1 MIRRFHWIEGLGA
14 LLLGVGACIGTAH
27 AAQASYPS
35 KPLRL
40 LVPFTPGGSQDV
52 SARLISAPAAQALGQ
67 NIVIDNRPGSGGLIA
82 AQEAARAT
90 PDGYTLFMSS
100 GAQMGI
106 APALRPKIGYDPV
119 KSFIHLIHLTDTPM
133 VLIAYPSL
141 PASNAKDLIA
151 YSHANRGKVNTAST
165 GTGTYTHM
173 TIELFKQITGAD
185 VTHIPYKGAAP
196 AISDLIGRQ
205 IQTMFTSVASAQPH
219 TAAGRLKGIAIAAP
233 KRSPAMP
240 ETSTFAEQGI
250 SGLEVSS
257 WTGIALPAGV
267 SPQIVARLTKEFA
280 AALQNAEVKS
290 KMSALGAD
298 LNGSSG
304 EAFSK
309 MVRDDVAR
317 WAKVV
322 QTAGIKLQ

>member
-1 MIRRFHWIEGLGA
+1 MTRRLHRMGMLGGMLLAVFA
-14 LLLGVGACIGTAH
+14 LFGAAH
-27 AAQASYPS
+27 AAQPPYPT

-52 SARLISAPAAQALGQ
+52 SARLISGPAAQALGQ

-82 AQEAARAT
+82 AQEASRAT

-106 APALRPKIGYDPV
+106 SPALRPKIGYDPV

-141 PASNAKDLIA
+141 PAANAKELIA

-219 TAAGRLKGIAIAAP
+219 TAASRLKGLAIAAP

-240 ETSTFAEQGI
+240 ETATFAEQGI
-250 SGLEVSS
+250 TGLEVSS
-257 WTGIALPAGV
+257 WTGISLPAGV
-267 SPQIVARLTKEFA
+267 GSQIVSRLSQEFT
-280 AALQNAEVKS
+280 AALQHPDVKS
-290 KMSALGAD
+290 RMSALGAE
-298 LNGSSG
+298 LNGTSG

>member
-1 MIRRFHWIEGLGA
+1 MTVKLRWIGGLCA
-14 LLLGVGACIGTAH
+14 IVLGTGSYVLAAH
-27 AAQASYPS
+27 AAQSAYPS

-52 SARLISAPAAQALGQ
+52 AARLISAPAAQALGQ

-106 APALRPKIGYDPV
+106 SPALRPKIGYDPV
-119 KSFIHLIHLTDTPM
+119 KSFAHVIHLTDTPM

-141 PASNAKDLIA
+141 PAANAKELIA

-196 AISDLIGRQ
+196 AITDLIGRQ

-240 ETSTFAEQGI
+240 ETATFAEQGI

-257 WTGIALPAGV
+257 WTGISLPAGV
-267 SPQIVARLTKEFA
+267 SPSIVARLGKEFS

-290 KMSALGAD
+290 RMTALGAD
-298 LNGSSG
+298 LNGTG
-304 EAFSK
+304 GAEFSK
-309 MVRDDVAR
+309 MVGDDAAR